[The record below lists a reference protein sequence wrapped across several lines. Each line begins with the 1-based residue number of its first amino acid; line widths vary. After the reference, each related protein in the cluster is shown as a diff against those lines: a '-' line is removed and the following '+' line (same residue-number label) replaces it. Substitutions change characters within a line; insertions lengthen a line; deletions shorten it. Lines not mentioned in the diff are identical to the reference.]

1 MGNMFPYLAGGYG
14 VWKRWEEN
22 AYLHGFPEETKDA
35 DLKVCENGRGLLP
48 GAEGR
53 GRTRISLPLNEAP
66 SGYSLLLAYD
76 SHPWMAAVDDMKYI
90 YLICLGLMGV
100 CMCATIRKA
109 EKLYRQQILLE
120 ENRRDFTNA
129 MAHELKTPL
138 GIIRG
143 FAENLQEQ
151 INEEK
156 REYYLQQIIG
166 QTAKMDELAAEMIT
180 ISRMDSG
187 KPVLKRDRLSLAD
200 VLQKELEELQ
210 VMAAEKQIEIRCDIK
225 EDLILEG
232 DRAYLA
238 RALGNLLNNAVMYN
252 RQDGKIRI
260 AVNAQSC
267 TIENTGT
274 LLSKEQLEHAFEMF
288 YRGDESRS
296 GRHTGLGLYLA
307 KRILTLQGLSLEI
320 GNTKD
325 GVMAVVRKEK
335 QRRGSRLY
343 RR

>member
-1 MGNMFPYLAGGYG
+1 
-14 VWKRWEEN
+14 
-22 AYLHGFPEETKDA
+22 
-35 DLKVCENGRGLLP
+35 
-48 GAEGR
+48 
-53 GRTRISLPLNEAP
+53 
-66 SGYSLLLAYD
+66 
-76 SHPWMAAVDDMKYI
+76 
-90 YLICLGLMGV
+90 
-100 CMCATIRKA
+100 
-109 EKLYRQQILLE
+109 
-120 ENRRDFTNA
+120 
-129 MAHELKTPL
+129 
-138 GIIRG
+138 

-166 QTAKMDELAAEMIT
+166 QTEKMDELAAEMIT

-187 KPVLKRDRLSLAD
+187 KPVLKSDRLSLAD
-200 VLQKELEELQ
+200 VLRKELEELQ

-238 RALGNLLNNAVMYN
+238 RALGNLLNNAVLYN

-274 LLSKEQLEHAFEMF
+274 PLSEEQLEHAFEMF

-335 QRRGSRLY
+335 QRRGVRLY